1 MGRKKRRDHAAF
13 DHGSYNCE
21 LQESVAY
28 VAAAHNQL
36 CSEACSE
43 EEEEEGE
50 KGCKVEK
57 IIINGKDIALKPA
70 SPNLPSRQYLK
81 EKEVECRPL

>member
-1 MGRKKRRDHAAF
+1 MKKWKDHAAF

-28 VAAAHNQL
+28 VAAAHNKL
-36 CSEACSE
+36 WSEACSE
-43 EEEEEGE
+43 EEEEEEGE
-50 KGCKVEK
+50 QGCKVEK
-57 IIINGKDIALKPA
+57 NIINGEDMALKPA

-81 EKEVECRPL
+81 EKEVECRHL